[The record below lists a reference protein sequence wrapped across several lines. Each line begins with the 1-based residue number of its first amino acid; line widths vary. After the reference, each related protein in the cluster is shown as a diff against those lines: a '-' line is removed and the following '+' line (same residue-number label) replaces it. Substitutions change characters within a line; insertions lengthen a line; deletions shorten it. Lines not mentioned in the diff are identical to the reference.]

1 MKKEDIYTLLKEKG
15 IWYEITEHGEV
26 FTMDD
31 LKKIELPYPD
41 RDAKNVFLRDEK
53 KKNYYLIT
61 IIGDKR
67 LDIKKFQNDF
77 ETKRLSF
84 VSEND
89 LMKHLG
95 LIPGSVSPFGLL
107 NDEDVIVKFFIDK
120 DFINGIIG
128 VHPNDNTATV
138 WLNTKDLIN
147 IIKEHGNSVS
157 EISI

>member
-15 IWYEITEHGEV
+15 IWHEITEHGAV

-31 LKKIELPYPD
+31 LRKIELPYPD

-89 LMKHLG
+89 LMNHLG

-107 NDEDVIVKFFIDK
+107 NDEDVMVKFYIDK

-138 WLNTKDLIN
+138 WLNTNDLIS

>member
-95 LIPGSVSPFGLL
+95 LIPGFVSPFGLL